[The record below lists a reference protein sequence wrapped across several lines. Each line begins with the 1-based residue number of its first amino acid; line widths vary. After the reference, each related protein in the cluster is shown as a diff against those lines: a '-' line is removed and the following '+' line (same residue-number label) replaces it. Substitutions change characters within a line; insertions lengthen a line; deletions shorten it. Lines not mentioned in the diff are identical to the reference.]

1 MEAYVIKKNSKLY
14 KLVEFLSKIPFYN
27 AYIKYSSYNDNRYT
41 TFNDICTFC
50 RHVLYTIF
58 VSFFYLLLFVFFAN
72 VLIIQPIL
80 SIFSG
85 GSLAGNLTLTY
96 ILFIFVIYIITII
109 MQKLCS
115 LDFDFINTDVIFDN
129 KPVGVIK
136 EVAKVVSQKHDNFC
150 KRLKTED

>member
-1 MEAYVIKKNSKLY
+1 MEDYVIKKNSKLY

-50 RHVLYTIF
+50 RHVLYTIL

-85 GSLAGNLTLTY
+85 GSLAGNLTFTY
-96 ILFIFVIYIITII
+96 LLFVFVMYIITII

-136 EVAKVVSQKHDNFC
+136 EVAKIVSQKHDNFC

>member
-1 MEAYVIKKNSKLY
+1 MEDYVIKKNSKLY

-27 AYIKYSSYNDNRYT
+27 AYIKYNSYTDNRYT

-50 RHVLYTIF
+50 RHVLYTIL

-72 VLIIQPIL
+72 ALIIQPIL
-80 SIFSG
+80 SIFSDSG
-85 GSLAGNLTLTY
+85 LAGNLTFTY
-96 ILFIFVIYIITII
+96 LLFVFVMYIITII

-136 EVAKVVSQKHDNFC
+136 EVAKIVSKKHDNFC

>member
-1 MEAYVIKKNSKLY
+1 MEDYVIKKNSKLY

-50 RHVLYTIF
+50 RHVLYTIL

-80 SIFSG
+80 SIFSD
-85 GSLAGNLTLTY
+85 GSLAGNLTFTY
-96 ILFIFVIYIITII
+96 LLFVFVMYIITII

-136 EVAKVVSQKHDNFC
+136 EVAKIISKKHDNFC

>member
-1 MEAYVIKKNSKLY
+1 MEDYVIKKNSKLY
-14 KLVEFLSKIPFYN
+14 KLVEFLSTIPFYN
-27 AYIKYSSYNDNRYT
+27 TYIKYNSYNDDSYT

-50 RHVLYTIF
+50 RHVLYTIL

-96 ILFIFVIYIITII
+96 ILFIFVIYIITIVF
-109 MQKLCS
+109 QKIFS
-115 LDFDFINTDVIFDN
+115 LNYDFINTDIIFDN

>member
-1 MEAYVIKKNSKLY
+1 MEDYVIKKNSKLY

-27 AYIKYSSYNDNRYT
+27 AYIKDSYYNGYT
-41 TFNDICTFC
+41 SFNDICTFC
-50 RHVLYTIF
+50 RHVLYTIL

-96 ILFIFVIYIITII
+96 ILFIFVMYIITIVF
-109 MQKLCS
+109 QKIFS
-115 LDFDFINTDVIFDN
+115 LNYDFINTDVIFDN